1 MDQNCPVHIACKNN
15 NDYENTFVSNYSF
28 PFLGVDVTRFKT
40 ALGMAIH
47 DLESMGNLHMEAT
60 ILSRLIYRMKS
71 KFRND
76 KGLRYMVKLNKA
88 LLNYYNMSLK
98 KEYTDLRSDL
108 RMEDGTYILP
118 SRQRLEYMLAR
129 TQGFGKLMTRIE
141 EISRYTSHFLR
152 ARIKLGHAWSI
163 ALVAFGT
170 TSRIW
175 YCLYK
180 QFIINSLS
188 SYSNNN
194 IHFFAGF
201 MQGI

>member
-1 MDQNCPVHIACKNN
+1 MRINTIVTWVRTVLYIQFAKITII
-15 NDYENTFVSNYSF
+15 YENTFVSNCYICSLS
-28 PFLGVDVTRFKT
+28 FLGVDVTRFKT
-40 ALGMAIH
+40 TLGIAIH
-47 DLESMGNLHMEAT
+47 DLESMGDLHMEAT
-60 ILSRLIYRMKS
+60 VLSRLIYRMKS

-88 LLNYYNMSLK
+88 LLNYYNMFLK

-108 RMEDGTYILP
+108 QMEDGTYILP
-118 SRQRLEYMLAR
+118 SRQRLEYVLVR

-152 ARIKLGHAWSI
+152 ARIRLGHAWSI

-180 QFIINSLS
+180 YDLS
-188 SYSNNN
+188 
-194 IHFFAGF
+194 
-201 MQGI
+201 